1 MTIQGAAVELL
12 TEVESN
18 IDEIK
23 SCLNSFWITDSH
35 REAPVTHAEDIK
47 RYRCRRTR
55 KKIVDLMDQ
64 VALLLEFYGGLIPIA
79 AMRPVIGYPATVVWR
94 KLIEDTHCIRDC
106 IDHLIKWFELSDLRV
121 VQDQWQGMA
130 NEFDDLI
137 DELDNFPYDNPHQ
150 SFKPLQAFIPI
161 LNIETQH
168 IVPPGHINPQL
179 ALNLVSLFQGPLQ
192 ILNDFL
198 AHQCADPHT
207 PQDTCQMFIFWYANW
222 QFKFSLAVRCFNTT
236 YRDLHPHHFLAD

>member
-1 MTIQGAAVELL
+1 MSLLLAVVKLVLPKPLEMTIQGAAVELL

-47 RYRCRRTR
+47 RYRCRRTQ

-121 VQDQWQGMA
+121 LQDQWQGMA

-161 LNIETQH
+161 LKLARLFFNKMSKPTNGKPHPISQMSFS
-168 IVPPGHINPQL
+168 QL
-179 ALNLVSLFQGPLQ
+179 
-192 ILNDFL
+192 
-198 AHQCADPHT
+198 
-207 PQDTCQMFIFWYANW
+207 QD
-222 QFKFSLAVRCFNTT
+222 LLNTT
-236 YRDLHPHHFLAD
+236 L